1 MRTLLFIIGR
11 ILALAD
17 PATAHANG
25 RRLSLPHGGVLTR
38 NKEEINKQK
47 AEAVFV

>member
-17 PATAHANG
+17 PATAHATG
-25 RRLSLPHGGVLTR
+25 MGGV
-38 NKEEINKQK
+38 
-47 AEAVFV
+47 